1 MLLKSVSL
9 VVAVIVTSCLMAAY
23 MFDDSVAPATSAAR
37 LAGSHMLFSSSSLPA
52 TDCTADSSSANPFAV
67 TNRDCRQKA
76 PDTEVIAQQAK
87 DASSIGKTLRD
98 LNACDNKASSADCSA
113 ARPAEAKLVERL
125 EDMNRSGDSQARFE
139 LAMHL
144 QRREQRSGRALG
156 NETDIAQ
163 DTNLQ
168 RAVALVAEAAAAG
181 NTDAQRLTETMENG
195 ARLFH
200 TGR

>member
-9 VVAVIVTSCLMAAY
+9 VAAVIVTSCLMAAY
-23 MFDDSVAPATSAAR
+23 LFDDSVAPATSAVRIASSR
-37 LAGSHMLFSSSSLPA
+37 KPFSSSLPA
-52 TDCTADSSSANPFAV
+52 TDCMAESSSANPFAV
-67 TNRDCRQKA
+67 ANRDCKQNA
-76 PDTEVIAQQAK
+76 PDTEAIAQQTK
-87 DASSIGKTLRD
+87 EASSIGKTLRE
-98 LNACDNKASSADCSA
+98 LNACDSKTPSAGCSA

-144 QRREQRSGRALG
+144 QRQEQRSGRALR
-156 NETDIAQ
+156 NEADIAQ

-181 NTDAQRLTETMENG
+181 NSDAQRLTKSMENG

>member
-1 MLLKSVSL
+1 MLLKTFS
-9 VVAVIVTSCLMAAY
+9 VVAAVVVTSCLMAAY
-23 MFDDSVAPATSAAR
+23 LFDDSVAPATATVNLTSSR
-37 LAGSHMLFSSSSLPA
+37 MPFSSSSLLA
-52 TDCTADSSSANPFAV
+52 TDCTADSSSANPFSV
-67 TNRDCRQKA
+67 TNRDCKQNA
-76 PDTEVIAQQAK
+76 PDTEAIARQAK
-87 DASSIGKTLRD
+87 EASSIGKTLRD
-98 LNACDNKASSADCSA
+98 LNACDGKAPSAGCSA
-113 ARPAEAKLVERL
+113 ARPAEVKLVERL

-144 QRREQRSGRALG
+144 QRQEQRSGRALS
-156 NETDIAQ
+156 NEADIAQ